1 MRFLL
6 LLILL
11 TLPVLAQDV
20 LPGTYQVRYWG
31 LGEGRAK
38 PPGTD
43 ETRTITAQ
51 GKNYRVVWTMPDG
64 KKLPGVGIRQGDT
77 LSVAYVD
84 KGEPGLIVYR
94 IKANAKTVRLTD
106 GLWTIGLK
114 STQVGSEE
122 ASRQR

>member
-6 LLILL
+6 QLLL
-11 TLPVLAQDV
+11 TLPVLADDV

>member
-6 LLILL
+6 LLLLL
-11 TLPVLAQDV
+11 TWPVFADDL

-43 ETRTITAQ
+43 ETLTITAQ

-64 KKLPGVGIRQGDT
+64 KKLPGVGIRHGET
-77 LSVAYVD
+77 LSVAYVE

-94 IKANAKTVRLTD
+94 IKTDAKTVRLTD

-122 ASRQR
+122 ASRPR

>member
-43 ETRTITAQ
+43 ETLTITAQ

-64 KKLPGVGIRQGDT
+64 KKLPGVGIRNGDA

-94 IKANAKTVRLTD
+94 IKADAKTVRLTD